1 MTRMFSMIFV
11 ILFFFIMVLCA
22 FQPICFAHA
31 VETGDSL
38 TLSVKLIEFGSN
50 KIYLML
56 DKDTPLTPRYI
67 RDNPDYKV
75 YISCTGNFG
84 ASVDVVVGNSY
95 GSCGVWRGTESNT
108 LYEFSYSNVQQM
120 DYFVNKYS
128 DYLDSPI
135 YITTGTDR
143 PIFTVYA
150 SKNYELTLL
159 EKMAIVGDNIFA
171 NAQTVITFVAKTPLL
186 LLTFGLSI
194 LAFVIAFVRRTITAG

>member
-56 DKDTPLTPRYI
+56 DNDTPLTPRYI

-75 YISCTGNFG
+75 YISCTGNF
-84 ASVDVVVGNSY
+84 SVLVNVAVGNSY
-95 GSCGVWRGTESNT
+95 GSCGVWRGSNANT
-108 LYEFSYSNVQQM
+108 LYEFSYSNVETM
-120 DYFVNKYS
+120 DTYVNKYS

-135 YITTGTDR
+135 YITCGYNN

-159 EKMAIVGDNIFA
+159 EQLYLIAVRVFDISSNAINFIINNPVILLSVA
-171 NAQTVITFVAKTPLL
+171 ISLITVAV
-186 LLTFGLSI
+186 
-194 LAFVIAFVRRTITAG
+194 VIAKRFIVR